1 MKLLIENWRSYIS
14 ENEAVKCPPPTQDL
28 DLNTKNRDRCRKEA
42 DYGPMNPLKPS
53 LKYWQLAA
61 GKWAGATPQE
71 AMGQRCGNCVAFDV
85 SPRML
90 ECLPI
95 STDQVDPMSMVDEQ
109 LKDKMINDFPGFPK
123 EGAALG
129 FGYCHMWKFK
139 CHSARACNTW
149 AGGGPVETD
158 EQSIE
163 TQTGKKQDTEDD
175 KNNEQ

>member
-1 MKLLIENWRSYIS
+1 MKLLFENWRKYLT
-14 ENEAVKCPPPTQDL
+14 EEQEVKCPPATQDL
-28 DLNTKNRDRCRKEA
+28 DLNTKNRDRCRSEA
-42 DYGPMNPLKPS
+42 DYGPMNPLEPS
-53 LKYWQLAA
+53 MEYWKLASE
-61 GKWAGATPQE
+61 KWAGATPEE

-95 STDQVDPMSMVDEQ
+95 STDQVDPMSRVDEQ
-109 LKDKMINDFPGFPK
+109 LKDKLIEDFPGFPK
-123 EGAALG
+123 EGAVLG

-149 AGGGPVETD
+149 AGGGPIDTN

-163 TQTGKKQDTEDD
+163 TQTGKKQDTKDD
-175 KNNEQ
+175 KEND